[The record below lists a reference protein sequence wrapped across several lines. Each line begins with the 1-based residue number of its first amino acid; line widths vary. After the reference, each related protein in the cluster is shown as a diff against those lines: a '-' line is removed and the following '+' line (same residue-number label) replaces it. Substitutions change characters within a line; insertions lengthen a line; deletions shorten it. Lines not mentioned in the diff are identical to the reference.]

1 MMMDV
6 DLYYHDEMMDDNEYL
21 NFEYNHLYVLLHKV
35 DHQLMDQVMYD
46 DDDVIYMDLRMDFDE
61 YDQVDLL
68 SQHEDDI

>member
-6 DLYYHDEMMDDNEYL
+6 DLYYHDEMMGDNEYL

>member
-1 MMMDV
+1 MMMDD
-6 DLYYHDEMMDDNEYL
+6 DLYYHDEMIDDEYL
-21 NFEYNHLYVLLHKV
+21 NFVYNHLYVRLHKD